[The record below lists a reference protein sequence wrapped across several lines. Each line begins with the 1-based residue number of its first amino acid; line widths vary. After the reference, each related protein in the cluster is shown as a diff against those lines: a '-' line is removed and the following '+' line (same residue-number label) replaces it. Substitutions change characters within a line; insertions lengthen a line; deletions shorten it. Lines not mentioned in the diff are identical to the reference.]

1 MKTHRSLVVL
11 FCLCWGNVVFGGD
24 AEVVYV
30 DSGLASYCFSP
41 GEKDAAVELY
51 IRDIAS
57 EEVRKHCLPGTL
69 YPAKR
74 RESASYVARFPLAWS
89 LNNKMLRILFPNLHI
104 DAIGRVSFL
113 IWETKDISVPDIN
126 PYGTSPNDFHPSKAY
141 TAQDGVTI
149 YNEWHGRGSHFQALS
164 SKPFAFAQSKKNPK
178 IAWYDLDGTHVIARL
193 PFAYTESLAWEPC
206 TTPLF
211 FQWIESRFSVELDGF
226 IQADTVRDEKITH
239 SEDFPPDG
247 FSPVGSVRIAGKR
260 VLSDDPKATFPKDA
274 DWLIWEKDGDAY
286 RLCQMREGRWSVC
299 KDVPRKDAPKT
310 IVINNDS
317 NTVFLLYSMG
327 IDAEDVDGSLK
338 KLVAFLR
345 ARGELQ

>member
-1 MKTHRSLVVL
+1 MDALHTKGARAPRQPVVSAL
-11 FCLCWGNVVFGGD
+11 RWLLAGG
-24 AEVVYV
+24 
-30 DSGLASYCFSP
+30 
-41 GEKDAAVELY
+41 
-51 IRDIAS
+51 
-57 EEVRKHCLPGTL
+57 
-69 YPAKR
+69 
-74 RESASYVARFPLAWS
+74 
-89 LNNKMLRILFPNLHI
+89 
-104 DAIGRVSFL
+104 
-113 IWETKDISVPDIN
+113 
-126 PYGTSPNDFHPSKAY
+126 
-141 TAQDGVTI
+141 
-149 YNEWHGRGSHFQALS
+149 
-164 SKPFAFAQSKKNPK
+164 
-178 IAWYDLDGTHVIARL
+178 
-193 PFAYTESLAWEPC
+193 
-206 TTPLF
+206 
-211 FQWIESRFSVELDGF
+211 
-226 IQADTVRDEKITH
+226 QADTVRDEKITH